1 MIRRPPISTRTDTL
15 CPYTTLFRSTA
26 LPRRSSH
33 IAVEG
38 AEMTEAQFGAIAVI
52 DAVRGRRDAEVA
64 MLDIGAEIIRPRA
77 RATISLV
84 GQAFAVVAAVIVRAQ
99 ARRAVETEYEREED
113 ADAIM
118 PARTFIA

>member
-1 MIRRPPISTRTDTL
+1 MRISDWSSDVCSSDLAQR
-15 CPYTTLFRSTA
+15 TA
-26 LPRRSSH
+26 LPRRSSQ